1 MTAVARKS
9 EGRAARRAS
18 PVRSPAR
25 ALAPARE
32 QEPRSLAERA
42 YELLVRKITRL
53 EAAPGAVLVEKALME
68 EFGIGRTPIR
78 EAMQRLAIERLVDHS
93 PNRGMFVSEITATDV
108 QQIYEFRAVL
118 DGYAAALAAMRAT
131 PGQVRELALLHK
143 KLLRATEDD
152 DVNEYVTL
160 DRQFYRVLAEAA
172 HNGLVADSIPR
183 IFNLHLRLWFFISKK
198 TGDWHA
204 IAASHQEMTRDVVA
218 ALERRD
224 PGKARHAMESY
235 IARRNQDVKKIL

>member
-1 MTAVARKS
+1 MSTVARKA
-9 EGRAARRAS
+9 EGRVARRAAS
-18 PVRSPAR
+18 RSRSRARSP
-25 ALAPARE
+25 
-32 QEPRSLAERA
+32 ERA

-53 EAAPGAVLVEKALME
+53 EAAPGSVLVERALME

-108 QQIYEFRAVL
+108 QQIYEYRAVL

-131 PGQVRELALLHK
+131 AQQVRELALLHK

-160 DRQFYRVLAEAA
+160 DRHFYRVLAEAA
-172 HNGLVADSIPR
+172 HNDLVADSIPR
-183 IFNLHLRLWFFISKK
+183 IFNLHLRLWFFISEKI
-198 TGDWHA
+198 GSWHS

-235 IARRNQDVKKIL
+235 IARRTQDFKKIL